1 MASLLYQTIEQIS
14 REKHIEP
21 EIIVAAIED
30 AMVVAARKY
39 YRTEEDLRSKFNP
52 ESGQV
57 DVYSVHTVVEEVTD
71 PLREISLGDAK
82 KRQPEI
88 EVGGEVIEAKP
99 TDVLGR
105 IAAQTAKQVIL
116 QKVREAERDT
126 IYNEFHTRVGELIN
140 SVVKRME
147 GPDIIVDLG
156 RTEARLPK
164 REQSRLEAYNV
175 GDRLRVTIRAVE
187 RAAKGPQVVVS
198 RADPALVQRLFEMEV
213 PEIYD
218 GTVQIRAV
226 AREAGERTKIA
237 VESRDKD
244 VDPVGACVGMKG
256 MRVQSIIRELR
267 GEKIDIIP
275 YNEETIAFA
284 QKALSPAKVTRVQVV
299 DPEEKRLEVIVEDT
313 QLSLAIGKKG
323 QNVRLASKLIGWNI
337 DIKSEEEKRREIE
350 AQMAALTAPGTP
362 LTELKGVGP
371 KTIEKLEAAG
381 ITSVEKLADMTP
393 EQLVEIPG
401 IGEKMVEKIHQAV
414 AAYFEA
420 LEAQALA
427 APEQNADAAL
437 EAGGEG
443 TAQSPEKP
451 EGPGE
456 VEETPEEGEPSE
468 APEVGEAPE
477 ISEEPGT
484 GETSE
489 LLDLP
494 EKGEASETLDMTNV
508 RDVEPLDSP
517 SGADTRELP
526 GEETPRHSVE
536 GGEETEGSEEN
547 VEK

>member
-39 YRTEEDLRSKFNP
+39 YRTEEDIRSKFNA
-52 ESGQV
+52 ESGQI
-57 DVYSVHTVVEEVTD
+57 DVYSVHTVVEDVAD
-71 PLREISLGDAK
+71 PLREISLAEARK
-82 KRQPEI
+82 QNPNI
-88 EVGGEVIEAKP
+88 EVGGEILAVKP

-147 GPDIIVDLG
+147 GPDLIVDLG

-187 RAAKGPQVVVS
+187 RAAKGPQVIVS

-226 AREAGERTKIA
+226 AREAGERTKIG

-275 YNEETIAFA
+275 WSEETIAFA
-284 QKALSPAKVTRVQVV
+284 QKALSPAKVTRVQII
-299 DPEEKRLEVIVEDT
+299 DAEEKRLEVIVEDT

-323 QNVRLASKLIGWNI
+323 QNVRLASKLIGWNV

-362 LTELKGVGP
+362 LTELAGVGP

-401 IGEKMVEKIHQAV
+401 IGEKMVEKIHQSV

-420 LEAQALA
+420 LESQLTAPVEPSTEDEA
-427 APEQNADAAL
+427 AAESVAADPEASGAAETVEAAAAESTEETPADAMSG
-437 EAGGEG
+437 EAEAAG
-443 TAQSPEKP
+443 
-451 EGPGE
+451 
-456 VEETPEEGEPSE
+456 VEETPE
-468 APEVGEAPE
+468 
-477 ISEEPGT
+477 
-484 GETSE
+484 
-489 LLDLP
+489 D
-494 EKGEASETLDMTNV
+494 
-508 RDVEPLDSP
+508 
-517 SGADTRELP
+517 
-526 GEETPRHSVE
+526 EETTPEDKAAAAAVDE
-536 GGEETEGSEEN
+536 NAENQEKSE
-547 VEK
+547 

>member
-52 ESGQV
+52 ETGQV
-57 DVYSVHTVVEEVTD
+57 DVYSVHTVVEEVAD
-71 PLREISLGDAK
+71 PLREISLADARK
-82 KRQPEI
+82 QNPAV
-88 EVGGEVIEAKP
+88 EVGGEITQTKP

-126 IYNEFHTRVGELIN
+126 IYNEFHTRVGEMVN

-147 GPDIIVDLG
+147 GPDIIVDIG

-164 REQSRLEAYNV
+164 REQSRLETYNA

-198 RADPALVQRLFEMEV
+198 RADSALVQRLFEMEV

-275 YNEETIAFA
+275 YSEETIAFA
-284 QKALSPAKVTRVQVV
+284 QKALSPAKVTRVQIV
-299 DPEEKRLEVIVEDT
+299 DADEKRLEVIVEDT

-362 LTELKGVGP
+362 LADLKGVGP
-371 KTIEKLEAAG
+371 KTVEKLEAAG
-381 ITSVEKLADMTP
+381 ITSIEKLADMTP

-414 AAYFEA
+414 AAHFEA
-420 LEAQALA
+420 LESQPAEAVEGEAAAEPPVELQAEAAAEQETLAPTADDDAGDESAAEFEESFERNEAVTETSETPVATDEPAAERLKEEA
-427 APEQNADAAL
+427 APESEPA
-437 EAGGEG
+437 
-443 TAQSPEKP
+443 
-451 EGPGE
+451 
-456 VEETPEEGEPSE
+456 EEQ
-468 APEVGEAPE
+468 
-477 ISEEPGT
+477 
-484 GETSE
+484 
-489 LLDLP
+489 
-494 EKGEASETLDMTNV
+494 K
-508 RDVEPLDSP
+508 
-517 SGADTRELP
+517 
-526 GEETPRHSVE
+526 
-536 GGEETEGSEEN
+536 
-547 VEK
+547 